1 LATTRAAF
9 LDCAQERRTMTSA
22 ALQVRKLAKH
32 FGAGDSR
39 VIAVDDV
46 SFDVNGG
53 EFFTMVG
60 ASGCGKTTTLRMIAG
75 LEQLSSGAITVDGQ
89 DFTSLPPR
97 DRNIGMVFQSYALFP
112 HLTIFENV
120 AYGLRLRGLARAELE
135 RRVAATLA
143 LLQLEAHAQRH
154 PAELSGGQQQRV
166 SIARALVYEPRM
178 LLLDEPLANL
188 DAKLRV
194 HMREEL
200 RALQR
205 RLGITT
211 LYVTHDQEEATA
223 VSDRVAVFNQGR
235 LVQLGTPQA
244 IYTQPQSLYVAD
256 FIGRANFLP
265 ARLADAA
272 AAAAGARLRN
282 GVTVQAEHVVA
293 LQGDEARTLADAC
306 DALLMVRPE
315 HLTLGVA
322 DGEIACRVER
332 VQLLGGL
339 LRYTVAAEITD
350 QPILVETTRP
360 LPGVNEGGAAWL
372 SVPAADATL
381 FHR

>member
-1 LATTRAAF
+1 MAA
-9 LDCAQERRTMTSA
+9 A
-22 ALQVRKLAKH
+22 ALSVRNLTKR
-32 FGAGDSR
+32 FTAGETA
-39 VIAVDDV
+39 VTAVDDV
-46 SFDVNGG
+46 SFDVDGG

-75 LEQLSSGAITVDGQ
+75 LEQPTSGAITVDGQ
-89 DFTSLPPR
+89 DFVNVPSR
-97 DRNIGMVFQSYALFP
+97 HRNIGMVFQSYALFP

-120 AYGLRLRGLARAELE
+120 AYGLRLRSTPHAEVE

-143 LLQLEAHAQRH
+143 LLQLEPYAQRH
-154 PAELSGGQQQRV
+154 PAVLSGGQQQRV

-194 HMREEL
+194 LMREEL

-223 VSDRVAVFNQGR
+223 VSDRVAVFNHGR
-235 LVQLGTPQA
+235 LIQLGTPES
-244 IYTQPQSLYVAD
+244 IYAKPQSLFVAD

-265 ARLADAA
+265 VHLDHKTSPAA
-272 AAAAGARLRN
+272 GVTFGNGARLRPERAI
-282 GVTVQAEHVVA
+282 VLH
-293 LQGDEARTLADAC
+293 GDEARTLADAR
-306 DALLMVRPE
+306 DAVVMIRPE
-315 HLTLGVA
+315 HLALNAA
-322 DGEIACRVER
+322 DGEFACRVER

-339 LRYTVAAEITD
+339 IRYTVRAD
-350 QPILVETTRP
+350 VSPGPILVEATRT
-360 LPGVNEGGAAWL
+360 LPGIAEGSGAWL
-372 SVPAADATL
+372 RIPAADVTL

>member
-1 LATTRAAF
+1 MAH
-9 LDCAQERRTMTSA
+9 A
-22 ALQVRKLAKH
+22 ALIVRDLTKRFVAG
-32 FGAGDSR
+32 GAE
-39 VIAVDDV
+39 VTAVDHV

-75 LEQLSSGAITVDGQ
+75 LEKPTSGTITLDGR
-89 DFTSLPPR
+89 DFMAVPPQQ
-97 DRNIGMVFQSYALFP
+97 RNIGMVFQSYALFP

-120 AYGLRLRGLARAELE
+120 AYGLRLRGISRADIE

-143 LLQLEAHAQRH
+143 LLQLEPYAQRH
-154 PAELSGGQQQRV
+154 PAALSGGQQQRV
-166 SIARALVYEPRM
+166 SIARALVYEPSM

-194 HMREEL
+194 QMREEL

-223 VSDRVAVFNQGR
+223 VSDRVAVFNHGR
-235 LVQLGTPQA
+235 LIQLGPPEA
-244 IYTQPQSLYVAD
+244 IYTCPATLFVAD

-265 ARLADAA
+265 VRLADSTSPT
-272 AAAAGARLRN
+272 AGVMLGNGTRLHPQR
-282 GVTVQAEHVVA
+282 HVA
-293 LQGDEARTLADAC
+293 LRDDEARTLRNPDDAIV
-306 DALLMVRPE
+306 MIRPE
-315 HLTLGVA
+315 HLALNASNG
-322 DGEIACRVER
+322 DLACRVR
-332 VQLLGGL
+332 RIQLLGGL
-339 LRYTVAAEITD
+339 IRYSVEADIVE

-360 LPGVNEGGAAWL
+360 LPGIAEGSGAWV
-372 SVPAADATL
+372 SIPAADAIL
-381 FHR
+381 YHR

>member
-1 LATTRAAF
+1 
-9 LDCAQERRTMTSA
+9 MSSA
-22 ALQVRKLAKH
+22 ALQVRHLVKH
-32 FGAGDSR
+32 FGAGASR
-39 VIAVDDV
+39 VVAVDDV

-75 LEQLSSGAITVDGQ
+75 LEQPTSGAITVDGQ
-89 DFTSLPPR
+89 DFTSVPPR
-97 DRNIGMVFQSYALFP
+97 HRNIGMVFQSYALFP

-120 AYGLRLRGLARAELE
+120 AYGLRLRGLTRAELE
-135 RRVAATLA
+135 RRVADTLA
-143 LLQLEAHAQRH
+143 LLQLQTNAQRH

-223 VSDRVAVFNQGR
+223 VSDRVAVFNHGR
-235 LVQLGTPQA
+235 LIQLGTPQV
-244 IYTQPQSLYVAD
+244 IYAQPRSLYVAD

-265 ARLADAA
+265 ARLAECAP
-272 AAAAGARLRN
+272 AAAGATLRN
-282 GVTVQAEHVVA
+282 GVSVRAGHVVA
-293 LQGDEARTLADAC
+293 LQGDEARTLADTREAV
-306 DALLMVRPE
+306 LMVRPE
-315 HLTLGVA
+315 HLTLAVA
-322 DGEIACRVER
+322 DGDIACRVER
-332 VQLLGGL
+332 VQLFGGL
-339 LRYTVAAEITD
+339 LRYTVAAEVSGR
-350 QPILVETTRP
+350 PILVETTRP
-360 LPGVNEGGAAWL
+360 LPGVTEGGAAWL
-372 SVPAADATL
+372 HIPAADATL